1 MDLDT
6 VAVNGEVRR
15 LGELRLEDF
24 LQSFFFGAGFFET
37 FLVSEGSPLFLAR
50 HLARLQ
56 ASLAAHAGRVR
67 APPPEV
73 LTPEAVRA
81 SLHRCLAHDARMGPR
96 FTGVGKLVAGDGQLL
111 LSFRPL
117 PPGHEAAPREGLVLD
132 TLEARVYRR
141 GDPTLGHKSVSYLR
155 QYVHLGR
162 GTVFTNEADELCE
175 APNGNLVFL
184 LDGTRVTPPL
194 DAPCLP
200 GIIRAVL
207 REPDAPQEHAEPW
220 VLERPVR
227 RDALE
232 ALHGCIL
239 TNSVGLALPVHRLL
253 GRDLPDSTRLAEQA
267 RARVWARARTEARG

>member
-1 MDLDT
+1 MDIDT
-6 VAVNGEVRR
+6 VAVNGEVCR
-15 LGELRLEDF
+15 LEELRLGDF

-56 ASLAAHAGRVR
+56 ASLAAHAGAVR
-67 APPPEV
+67 APSLEV
-73 LTPEAVRA
+73 LTPEAVRDA
-81 SLHRCLAHDARMGPR
+81 LRRCLARDVRMGPR
-96 FTGVGKLVAGDGQLL
+96 FTGVGKLVAGDGRLL

-117 PPGHEAAPREGLVLD
+117 PSGHDTAPRDGLVLD

-155 QYVHLGR
+155 QYAHLGR
-162 GTVFTNEADELCE
+162 GTVFSNEADELCE

-184 LDGTRVTPPL
+184 VNGTRVTPPL

-207 REPDAPQEHAEPW
+207 CEPDAHGEPW

-227 RDALE
+227 RE
-232 ALHGCIL
+232 ALDTLTGCVL

-253 GRDLPDSTRLAEQA
+253 GRALPDSTGLADQA
-267 RARVWARARTEARG
+267 RARVWTRALAEARG